1 MIDIRDIQQR
11 PDAYRKAVADKNL
24 TGKISIDDLLG
35 LADRRSALLQSTESL
50 RAERNRISGEIPKLP
65 ASERAAAIERV
76 KGIKA
81 QLAEEEASLEQVQQD
96 YRTSMLKVP
105 MVPNADVPVGASDAE
120 NVLVRTWGAPR
131 SFGFKARDH
140 EELGELL
147 GILDKPRAA
156 RFAGARS
163 YLLMGAGA
171 MLELAVM
178 RLALDTVVA
187 DGFTP
192 VLGPLMVNTV
202 ALEGT
207 GFLPFNEDSVYRV
220 EADDK
225 WLVGTSEVHLVSV
238 HADEILEEAQLP
250 ILYAGH
256 SACFRRE
263 AGSYGRDTRGVY
275 RVHQFSKVEQ
285 VVVCRADAEESLQLH
300 ARLLANSERILQKL
314 ELPYRVM
321 EVCTGDM
328 GQGKVKM
335 HDIETWMPS
344 REAYGETHS
353 CSSLHDFQSRRLGLR
368 YRDAEGRIQHAYTL
382 NNTAI
387 ASPRILIPIL
397 ETYQNEDG
405 SVTVPE
411 ALRPYMNG
419 LERIVPRT

>member
-11 PDAYRKAVADKNL
+11 PEAYRKAIANKNL
-24 TGKISIDDLLG
+24 SAQVDLDRLLT
-35 LADRRSALLQSTESL
+35 LAEQRSVLLQSSESL

-65 ASERAAAIERV
+65 GDQKAEAIAQVRE
-76 KGIKA
+76 IKA
-81 QLAEEEASLEQVQQD
+81 RLAEEETQLEAVLAD
-96 YRTSMLKVP
+96 YKHLMLRVP
-105 MVPNADVPVGASDAE
+105 MVPADDVPVGATDAD
-120 NVLVRTWGAPR
+120 NQFVRAWGEPR
-131 SFGFKARDH
+131 TFDFEPLDH
-140 EELGELL
+140 EALGERL
-147 GILDKPRAA
+147 GILDKPRATK
-156 RFAGARS
+156 FAGGRS

-171 MLELAVM
+171 LLELAVM
-178 RLALDTVVA
+178 RFALDTVIK

-192 VLGPLMVNTV
+192 VLGPLMVDTV

-207 GFLPFNEDSVYRV
+207 GFLPFNEDSVYRL

-238 HADEILEEAQLP
+238 HADEILEEASLP

-263 AGSYGRDTRGVY
+263 AGSYGRDARGVY

-285 VVVCRADAEESLQLH
+285 VIICRADAAESAALH
-300 ARLLANSERILQKL
+300 ARLLANSERILQAL
-314 ELPYRVM
+314 GLPYRVM

-328 GQGKVKM
+328 GQGKVRM

-344 REAYGETHS
+344 RNAYGETHS
-353 CSSLHDFQSRRLGLR
+353 CSSLHDFQARRLGLR
-368 YRDAEGRIQHAYTL
+368 YRDADGRTQHAYTL

-397 ETYQNEDG
+397 EHYQNADG

-411 ALRPYMNG
+411 VLRPYMNG